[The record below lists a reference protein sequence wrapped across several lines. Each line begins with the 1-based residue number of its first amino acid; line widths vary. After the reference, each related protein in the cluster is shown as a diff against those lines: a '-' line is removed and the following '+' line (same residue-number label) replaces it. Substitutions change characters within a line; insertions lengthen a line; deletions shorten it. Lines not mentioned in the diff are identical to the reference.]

1 MKGRIIYQKGN
12 KEIEKVEFENI
23 SKIVAS
29 KIDEQEGIEV
39 YSEKEFIDFFPL
51 DKILSILIY

>member
-23 SKIVAS
+23 SKIAAS